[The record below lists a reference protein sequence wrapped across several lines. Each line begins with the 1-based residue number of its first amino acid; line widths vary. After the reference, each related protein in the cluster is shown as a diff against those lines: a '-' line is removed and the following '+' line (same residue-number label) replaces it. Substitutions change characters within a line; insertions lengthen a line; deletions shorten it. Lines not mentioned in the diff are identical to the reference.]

1 MILIGGSGSTRG
13 CEVRP
18 IITIDLAKNGINFEN
33 NNNGDGNTLI
43 LSLKQSD

>member
-33 NNNGDGNTLI
+33 NNGDGNTLI
-43 LSLKQSD
+43 LSLKQSN

>member
-1 MILIGGSGSTRG
+1 MILIGRSGSTRG

-33 NNNGDGNTLI
+33 NNGDGNTLI
-43 LSLKQSD
+43 LSLKQSN

>member
-1 MILIGGSGSTRG
+1 MALSGD
-13 CEVRP
+13 EVTQGNCRIRP

-33 NNNGDGNTLI
+33 DDNGDSNTLI